1 MTNKANTG
9 DANAG
14 DANAGN
20 QNTGNQNTGDANPG
34 HLNAGNQNTGNQ
46 NTGDLNTGHRNTGY
60 RNTGYR
66 NTGNSNTGNSNTG
79 HLNAGDRNTGT
90 QNTGDSNTG
99 NWNTCDRE
107 SGFFNTAQAP
117 TVRVFNTTVSRSVWN
132 EFELPGFLFFGLTE
146 WVWSKNMTDD
156 EKAAHPTHQTTGGY
170 LKEYEYKEAFQ
181 KSWREADPVD
191 RARIKDAPGFD
202 ADVFYEISGIRVD
215 EPAVKEMTVAEI
227 AEALGYDVRVVK

>member
-9 DANAG
+9 DL
-14 DANAGN
+14 
-20 QNTGNQNTGDANPG
+20 NTG
-34 HLNAGNQNTGNQ
+34 HLNTGH
-46 NTGDLNTGHRNTGY
+46 LNTGHRNTGDW
-60 RNTGYR
+60 NTGDR
-66 NTGNSNTGNSNTG
+66 NTG
-79 HLNAGDRNTGT
+79 HLNTGKWNTGHLNTGNLNTGHRNTGHL
-90 QNTGDSNTG
+90 NTGKWNTG
-99 NWNTCDRE
+99 KWNTCDRE

-132 EFELPGFLFFGLTE
+132 EFELPGFLFFNLTE
-146 WVWSKNMTDD
+146 WVLSEDMTDD

-170 LKEYEYKEAFQ
+170 LKDYEYKEAFQ
-181 KSWREADPVD
+181 KSWQEADPVD

-227 AEALGYDVRVVK
+227 AEALGYDVKVVK